1 MKNIYFTTL
10 LVISF
15 TMQTLTAQTIFT
27 QWNFD
32 GSATTPNF
40 GIGNMSLI
48 GGTVESGTAYPNGN
62 PASGKSYSITGFPA
76 DTNASATAG
85 FRFNVDT
92 SGYTDI
98 TVAFD
103 MSGTN
108 QSSKWQQYEY
118 TTDGTNWLV
127 LGNNASTG
135 LLTVFLSKSII
146 LPAACNNNPNFGFR
160 IVSIFTPPT
169 GTSYASIQGGNYNGT
184 IGRWNV
190 DNVNFSFNPLKRNSF
205 QNDTFNLFPNP
216 VKNTPL
222 NITSLTNGEIQ
233 VSIYDMLGKQV
244 LTSKVLN
251 NKVNVAELNAGI
263 YIVRITEEGKTA
275 TRKLVIQ

>member
-1 MKNIYFTTL
+1 MKNIYFSAL

-15 TMQTLTAQTIFT
+15 TLQTLTAQTIYT

-32 GSATTPNF
+32 GSTTTPNF

-48 GGTVESGTAYPNGN
+48 GGTVQSATGYPNGN

-76 DTNASATAG
+76 STSASGTAG
-85 FRFNVDT
+85 FQFNVDT
-92 SGYTDI
+92 SGYSDI
-98 TVAFD
+98 TVSFD

-108 QSSKWQQYEY
+108 ESSKWQQYEY
-118 TTDGTNWLV
+118 TINGSSWTI

-135 LLTVFLSKSII
+135 LLNAFLNKSIS

-160 IVSIFTPPT
+160 IVSIFTPPS
-169 GTSYASIQGGNYNGT
+169 GASYSSIQSGNYNGST
-184 IGRWNV
+184 GRWNI
-190 DNVNFSFNPLKRNSF
+190 DNVSFSFNTLKRNSV
-205 QNDTFNLFPNP
+205 QNDSFNLFPNP
-216 VKNTPL
+216 LKNTLL

-244 LTSKVLN
+244 LTTKVLN
-251 NKVNVAELNAGI
+251 NKVNVAKLNAGI

>member
-15 TMQTLTAQTIFT
+15 TMQTLTSQTIFT

-62 PASGKSYSITGFPA
+62 PASGKSYSITGFPG
-76 DTNASATAG
+76 DTNASGTAG

-108 QSSKWQQYEY
+108 QSSKWQQY
-118 TTDGTNWLV
+118 
-127 LGNNASTG
+127 
-135 LLTVFLSKSII
+135 
-146 LPAACNNNPNFGFR
+146 
-160 IVSIFTPPT
+160 
-169 GTSYASIQGGNYNGT
+169 
-184 IGRWNV
+184 
-190 DNVNFSFNPLKRNSF
+190 
-205 QNDTFNLFPNP
+205 
-216 VKNTPL
+216 
-222 NITSLTNGEIQ
+222 
-233 VSIYDMLGKQV
+233 
-244 LTSKVLN
+244 
-251 NKVNVAELNAGI
+251 
-263 YIVRITEEGKTA
+263 
-275 TRKLVIQ
+275 